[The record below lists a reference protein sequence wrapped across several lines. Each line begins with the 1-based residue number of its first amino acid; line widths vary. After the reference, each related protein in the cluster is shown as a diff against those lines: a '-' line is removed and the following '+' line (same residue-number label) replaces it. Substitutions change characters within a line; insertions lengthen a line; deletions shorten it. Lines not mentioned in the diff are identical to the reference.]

1 MGSHAEAASAY
12 RRGRASLAPYNLK
25 PALPMTHT
33 RRWATAAAAVVA
45 LLAAACLALWAF
57 VPTDDELARRVEAEF
72 EARLGQKL
80 VVGAVRWRLLGV
92 PLVEVLDAH
101 TLQPDAIRV
110 RRVAIHPQLMPLLRK
125 QLVIDRLEVDGA
137 VVPRPALAA
146 YRGKSPDKGEAT
158 PVRLRAVA
166 FTDVTYISYSG
177 IPVAYEGEIELDG
190 DRRPRHL
197 QIRRAGAD
205 PPVLLDAT
213 RDGRSDS
220 GADVYQLRVQAGGG
234 TANGQARLA
243 TSADGRMVLTGELAP
258 RRVEVASLMEAFH
271 RRSFIS
277 GLASGQTELRAEG
290 DTAVELFR
298 SLRTRSV
305 LEVERAKILRIDLDQ
320 AVKALGKDRAGQTP
334 LDALT
339 GVMSTRN
346 TEQGM
351 RTEFTEVEAVAGN
364 YAASGRATLH
374 RKQIDAQGELD
385 IAGGIV
391 SVPFAAHGPT
401 REPEIEIAWGS
412 LAGAAVGTAVL
423 PGIGTLIGAR
433 IGGAVSGPPKTR
445 ADKKAAPAS
454 PRSR

>member
-1 MGSHAEAASAY
+1 
-12 RRGRASLAPYNLK
+12 
-25 PALPMTHT
+25 MTHT
-33 RRWATAAAAVVA
+33 RRWVTAAAAVAA
-45 LLAAACLALWAF
+45 LLAAACLALWVW
-57 VPTDDELARRVEAEF
+57 VPTDEELARRVEAAF
-72 EARLGQKL
+72 EAHLGQKL
-80 VVGAVRWRLLGV
+80 VVGAVHWRLLGV
-92 PLVEVLDAH
+92 PVVEVLDAH
-101 TLQPDAIRV
+101 TLQSDAIRV
-110 RRVAIHPQLMPLLRK
+110 RRVAIHPQLLPLLRK

-137 VVPRPALAA
+137 VVPRQALAA
-146 YRGKSPDKGEAT
+146 YRGKAQGEGAAT
-158 PVRLRAVA
+158 VFLRSVA

-177 IPVAYEGEIELDG
+177 IPVAYEGAIELDG

-234 TANGQARLA
+234 TANGQARLV
-243 TSADGRMVLTGELAP
+243 TSADGRVVLTGELAP

-298 SLRTRSV
+298 SLRTRSE
-305 LEVERAKILRIDLDQ
+305 LEVERAKILRIDLDK
-320 AVKALGKDRAGQTP
+320 AVKSLGKDRAGQTP

-346 TEQGM
+346 TEQGL

-374 RKQIDAQGELD
+374 RKQIDAQGELE
-385 IAGGIV
+385 IGGGIV

-423 PGIGTLIGAR
+423 PGIGTLIGAK